1 MKTCILRACFGLLL
15 IYWQPALAQLRC
27 ADPLAFSVVTQ
38 PGRIEWQKF
47 PDFTLPFPVIF
58 GGPRLGDTNAQP
70 LKHGF
75 SEIVFVD
82 DSEFYRV
89 VQPNQRA
96 LEWTGFAFGL
106 NQPWETAESPWNNNL
121 PAYHARWNQWLR
133 DVSGGLKTASG
144 KYDLQAARIMVD
156 IERIQETNVR
166 ILRLK
171 TDPTTPAVYK
181 TLTDSE
187 FLLRYKRDM
196 VTLYAQSLQYIR
208 DNADLTNVPMT
219 TYGDVPIRNTYLNV
233 VGNSWADWTTNPARV
248 HYLMQDTTTFSKPT
262 GPFEQQLDYLTP
274 SAYYFYDYPNRLAPD
289 YLAYLLFQV
298 EANRAWSRKPVVPFV
313 WMRYHDSGDFYPN
326 FIQPFMAEAT
336 AIFPFFSGANGL
348 WLWDIPGFADPN
360 STLYRP
366 TEVYAPYEHF
376 VHGLY
381 RLSQFSDMFTGAYEL
396 VIETP
401 ARDLMDA
408 QKPVWR
414 GVVKDNKI
422 LIAAQ
427 NPYATTDA
435 QTTSVVI
442 RYRNWQQTITLTGR
456 QTYLCQFDLSI
467 TATEPTAP
475 DDVQVFPNPGHTTLT
490 VSLGSGLPLPYPTTL
505 ALHDLTGRIVRQQA
519 VAGEQ
524 TLVDVRGLSAGVY
537 VLRVGEGAG
546 AVHRRVVVAPL

>member
-1 MKTCILRACFGLLL
+1 MKIDRFFLFLPLYLLL
-15 IYWQPALAQLRC
+15 LLWQPALGQFRC

-38 PGRIEWQKF
+38 PGRVEWQKF
-47 PDFTLPFPVIF
+47 PEFSLPFPVIF
-58 GGPRLGDTNAQP
+58 GGPRLGDSNAQP

-89 VQPNQRA
+89 VQPKQRA

-121 PAYHARWNQWLR
+121 PAYRARWNQWLR

-156 IERIQETNVR
+156 IERIQETDVR

-171 TDPTTPAVYK
+171 TDPTTPTAYK

-187 FLLRYKRDM
+187 FLLRYKRDI

-233 VGNSWADWTTNPARV
+233 VGNSWADWSTNPTRV
-248 HYLMQDTTTFSKPT
+248 HYLVQDTTSFSKPT

-298 EANRAWSRKPVVPFV
+298 EANRAWSNKPVVPFV

-336 AIFPFFSGANGL
+336 AIFPFFSGAKGL
-348 WLWDIPGFADPN
+348 WLWDIPGFADPV
-360 STLYRP
+360 STIYRP

-381 RLSQFSDMFTGAYEL
+381 RLSRFSDMFTGSYEL

-414 GVVKDNKI
+414 GVAKDNKI

-427 NPYATTDA
+427 NPYATDA
-435 QTTSVVI
+435 QTTSVVV
-442 RYRNWQQTITLTGR
+442 RYKNWQQTITLTGR
-456 QTYLCQFDLSI
+456 QTYLCQFDLSV
-467 TATEPTAP
+467 TATEPAGP
-475 DDVQVFPNPGHTTLT
+475 DAVEVSPNPAHTTLT
-490 VSLGSGLPLPYPTTL
+490 VSLAPSRTYPATL
-505 ALHDLTGRIVRQQA
+505 TLHDLTGRVVRQRA
-519 VAGEQ
+519 VEGQE
-524 TLVDVRGLSAGVY
+524 TVFDVRGLATGVY
-537 VLRVGEGAG
+537 VLRVGEGAS
-546 AVHRRVVVAPL
+546 AVRRRVMVTP

>member
-1 MKTCILRACFGLLL
+1 MKIAVYSFLFGILLVCCR
-15 IYWQPALAQLRC
+15 QSALAQLRC

-47 PDFTLPFPVIF
+47 PDFTLPFPIIF
-58 GGPRLGDTNAQP
+58 GGPRLGDSNAQP

-75 SEIVFVD
+75 SQIVFVQD
-82 DSEFYRV
+82 AEFYRL

-96 LEWTGFAFGL
+96 LEWSGFAFGL

-121 PAYHARWNQWLR
+121 AAYRSRWDQWLR

-144 KYDLQAARIMVD
+144 KYDLQAARMMVD
-156 IERIQETNVR
+156 IERIQETDPR

-171 TDPTTPAVYK
+171 TDPTTPAAYK

-196 VTLYAQSLQYIR
+196 VGLYAQSLQYIR
-208 DNADLTNVPMT
+208 DNADLTNIPMT

-248 HYLMQDTTTFSKPT
+248 HYLVQDTTSFSKAT

-298 EANRAWSRKPVVPFV
+298 EANRAWSSKPVMPFV

-336 AIFPFFSGANGL
+336 AIFPFFSGAKGL
-348 WLWDIPGFADPN
+348 WLWDIVGFPDPA

-366 TEVYAPYEHF
+366 NDVYAAYEHF

-381 RLSQFSDMFTGAYEL
+381 RLSRFSDMFTGDYEL

-427 NPYATTDA
+427 NPYATDA
-435 QTTSVVI
+435 QTTSVVV
-442 RYRNWQQTITLTGR
+442 RYKNWQQTITLTGR
-456 QTYLCQFDLSI
+456 QTYLCQFDLSV
-467 TATEPTAP
+467 TATEPTGSDA
-475 DDVQVFPNPGHTTLT
+475 VQVFPNPAHTTLT
-490 VSLGSGLPLPYPTTL
+490 VSLAPSKTYPATL
-505 ALHDLTGRIVRQQA
+505 TLHDLTGRVVRQQA
-519 VAGEQ
+519 VEGQE
-524 TLVDVRGLSAGVY
+524 TVFDVRGLATGVY
-537 VLRVGEGAG
+537 VLRVGDGAS
-546 AVHRRVVVAPL
+546 AVRRRVVVAPGGY